1 MSVKTILLP
10 NGIWKESK
18 KNLGLQNNYKNSNFK
33 VPYRYILF
41 VGRLSIVKGPDI
53 LLDAF
58 TKSKIKDDY
67 SLIFAGPDENMKNNM
82 LKHIKKSFYRDKIFF
97 LGSVNPEKRDF
108 LMKNATLTVIPSRKE
123 AMSMVALETSLMG
136 TAFLATN
143 CCGLDEFEANSSG
156 FICKSDPE
164 SLSNKLNNLLKD
176 INLIKEVGKNAK
188 NYVLTFYTWE
198 SIIEKMNL
206 CLNNLIEK

>member
-1 MSVKTILLP
+1 M
-10 NGIWKESK
+10 
-18 KNLGLQNNYKNSNFK
+18 
-33 VPYRYILF
+33 
-41 VGRLSIVKGPDI
+41 KGPDI

-58 TKSKIKDDY
+58 LKSKIKDDF

-82 LKHIKKSFYRDKIFF
+82 LKHIEKSLYRDKIFF
-97 LGSVNPEKRDF
+97 FGSVNPEKRDF
-108 LMKNATLTVIPSRKE
+108 LMKNATLTIIPSRKE

-176 INLIKEVGKNAK
+176 INLIKEV
-188 NYVLTFYTWE
+188 
-198 SIIEKMNL
+198 EKML
-206 CLNNLIEK
+206 KIMF